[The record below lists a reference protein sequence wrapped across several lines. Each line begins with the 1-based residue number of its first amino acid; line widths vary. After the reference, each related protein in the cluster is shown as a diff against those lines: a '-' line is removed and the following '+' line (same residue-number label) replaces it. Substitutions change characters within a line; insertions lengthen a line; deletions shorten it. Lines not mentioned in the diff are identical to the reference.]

1 MDQPS
6 LFDNEPD
13 TPTRQTFALGDS
25 EIQYVANAFTAREA
39 DRLFQSLL
47 DAIPWRTATLTIAG
61 QKRPL
66 PRLQCWMAD
75 QGRSYSYSGLKLSPH
90 PWNPDVL
97 RIKARLEQLCEHSF
111 NSVLLNYY
119 RGGSDSVSWHA
130 DDETELG
137 PNPIVASVSLGA
149 ERTLEFK
156 PKFNLTTPKKQI
168 VLGSGSILI
177 MGKTIQNNWLHQIPK
192 ISGTIDPRISL
203 TFRDHQSGEAQQ

>member
-1 MDQPS
+1 MNQPS

-39 DRLFQSLL
+39 DRLLQSLL

-119 RGGSDSVSWHA
+119 RDGSDSVSWHA

-168 VLGSGSILI
+168 VLGNGSILI
-177 MGKTIQNNWLHQIPK
+177 MGKTIQNNWLHKLPK
-192 ISGTIDPRISL
+192 ISETIDPRISL
-203 TFRDHQSGEAQQ
+203 TFRNHQSGEAQQ

>member
-119 RGGSDSVSWHA
+119 RDGSDSVSWHA

-149 ERTLEFK
+149 QRTLEFK

-177 MGKTIQNNWLHQIPK
+177 MGKTIQNNWLHQLPK
-192 ISGTIDPRISL
+192 ISGTIHPRISL
-203 TFRDHQSGEAQQ
+203 TFRNHQGGEAQQ

>member
-39 DRLFQSLL
+39 DRLLQSLL

-119 RGGSDSVSWHA
+119 RDGSDSVSWHA

-149 ERTLEFK
+149 QRTLEFK
-156 PKFNLTTPKKQI
+156 PKFKITTPKKQI

-177 MGKTIQNNWLHQIPK
+177 MGKTIQNNWLHQLPK
-192 ISGTIDPRISL
+192 ISGNIEPRISL
-203 TFRDHQSGEAQQ
+203 TFRNHQCGEAQQ

>member
-1 MDQPS
+1 MDQSS

-47 DAIPWRTATLTIAG
+47 DVIPWRTATLTVAG

-119 RGGSDSVSWHA
+119 RDGSDSVSWHA

-149 ERTLEFK
+149 QRTLEFK

-177 MGKTIQNNWLHQIPK
+177 MGKTIQNNWLHQLPK
-192 ISGTIDPRISL
+192 ISGTIHPRISL
-203 TFRDHQSGEAQQ
+203 TFRNHQGGEAQQ

>member
-13 TPTRQTFALGDS
+13 IPTRQTFALGDS

-137 PNPIVASVSLGA
+137 PNPIVASVSFGA
-149 ERTLEFK
+149 QRTLEFK

-203 TFRDHQSGEAQQ
+203 TFRNHQSGEAQQ

>member
-1 MDQPS
+1 M
-6 LFDNEPD
+6 
-13 TPTRQTFALGDS
+13 
-25 EIQYVANAFTAREA
+25 
-39 DRLFQSLL
+39 FQSLL

-119 RGGSDSVSWHA
+119 RDGSDSVSWHA

-149 ERTLEFK
+149 QRTLEFK
-156 PKFNLTTPKKQI
+156 PKFNLTTPKKKI

-203 TFRDHQSGEAQQ
+203 TFRNHQSGEAQQ

>member
-1 MDQPS
+1 MNQPS

-47 DAIPWRTATLTIAG
+47 DVIPWRTATLTIAG

-119 RGGSDSVSWHA
+119 RDGSDSVSWHA

-149 ERTLEFK
+149 QRTLEFK

-177 MGKTIQNNWLHQIPK
+177 MGKTIQNNWLHQLPK
-192 ISGTIDPRISL
+192 ISGNIEPRISL
-203 TFRDHQSGEAQQ
+203 TFRNHQGGEAQQ

>member
-1 MDQPS
+1 MNQPS

-192 ISGTIDPRISL
+192 ISGTIDPRLSL
-203 TFRDHQSGEAQQ
+203 TFRNHQSGEAQQ

>member
-75 QGRSYSYSGLKLSPH
+75 QGRSYSYAGLKLSPH

-111 NSVLLNYY
+111 NSVLLNFY
-119 RGGSDSVSWHA
+119 RDGSDSVSWHA

-149 ERTLEFK
+149 QRTLEFK

-168 VLGSGSILI
+168 VLGNGSLLI

-203 TFRDHQSGEAQQ
+203 TFRNHQSGEAQQ

>member
-149 ERTLEFK
+149 QRTLEFK

-203 TFRDHQSGEAQQ
+203 TFRNHQSGEVQQ

>member
-6 LFDNEPD
+6 SFDNEPD
-13 TPTRQTFALGDS
+13 TPTRQTFALDDS

-47 DAIPWRTATLTIAG
+47 DVIPWRTATLTIAG

-119 RGGSDSVSWHA
+119 RDGSDSVSWHA

-149 ERTLEFK
+149 QRTLEFK

-177 MGKTIQNNWLHQIPK
+177 MGKTIQNNWLHQLPK
-192 ISGTIDPRISL
+192 ISGTIHPRISL
-203 TFRDHQSGEAQQ
+203 TFRNHQGGEAQQ

>member
-47 DAIPWRTATLTIAG
+47 DVIPWRTATLTIAG

-149 ERTLEFK
+149 QRTLEFK

-177 MGKTIQNNWLHQIPK
+177 MGKTIQNNWLHQLPK
-192 ISGTIDPRISL
+192 ISGTIHPRISL
-203 TFRDHQSGEAQQ
+203 TFRNHQGGEAQQ

>member
-130 DDETELG
+130 DNETELG

-149 ERTLEFK
+149 QRTLEFK

-177 MGKTIQNNWLHQIPK
+177 MRKTIQNNWLHQIPN

-203 TFRDHQSGEAQQ
+203 TFRNHQCGEAQQ

>member
-149 ERTLEFK
+149 QRTLEFK

-177 MGKTIQNNWLHQIPK
+177 MGKTIQNNWLHQLPK
-192 ISGTIDPRISL
+192 ISGTIHPRISL
-203 TFRDHQSGEAQQ
+203 TFRNHQSGEAQQ

>member
-6 LFDNEPD
+6 LFDNEPN

-203 TFRDHQSGEAQQ
+203 TFRNHQSGEAQQ

>member
-1 MDQPS
+1 MNQPS

-39 DRLFQSLL
+39 DRLLQSLL
-47 DAIPWRTATLTIAG
+47 DAIPWRTATMTIAG

-119 RGGSDSVSWHA
+119 RDGSDSVSWHA

-168 VLGSGSILI
+168 VLGNGSILI
-177 MGKTIQNNWLHQIPK
+177 MGKTIQNNWLHKLPK
-192 ISGTIDPRISL
+192 ISETIDPRISL
-203 TFRDHQSGEAQQ
+203 TFRNHQSGEAQQ

>member
-13 TPTRQTFALGDS
+13 TPTRQTFALDDS

-97 RIKARLEQLCEHSF
+97 RIKARMEQLCKHSF

-149 ERTLEFK
+149 QRTLEFK
-156 PKFNLTTPKKQI
+156 PKFNLMTPKKQI

-203 TFRDHQSGEAQQ
+203 TFRNHQSGEAQQ

>member
-39 DRLFQSLL
+39 DRLLQSLL
-47 DAIPWRTATLTIAG
+47 DAIPWRTATMTIAG

-119 RGGSDSVSWHA
+119 RDGSDSVSWHA

-168 VLGSGSILI
+168 VLGNGSILI
-177 MGKTIQNNWLHQIPK
+177 MGKTIQNNWLHKLPK
-192 ISGTIDPRISL
+192 ISETIDPRISL
-203 TFRDHQSGEAQQ
+203 TFRNHQSGEAQQ

>member
-13 TPTRQTFALGDS
+13 TPTRETFALGDS

-61 QKRPL
+61 QKHPL

-203 TFRDHQSGEAQQ
+203 TFRNHQSGEAQQ

>member
-47 DAIPWRTATLTIAG
+47 DVIPWRTATLTIAG

-119 RGGSDSVSWHA
+119 RDGSDSVSWHA

-168 VLGSGSILI
+168 VLGNGSILI
-177 MGKTIQNNWLHQIPK
+177 MGKTIQNNWLHKLPK
-192 ISGTIDPRISL
+192 ISETIDPRISL
-203 TFRDHQSGEAQQ
+203 TFRNHQSGEAQQ

>member
-6 LFDNEPD
+6 LFDNERD

-90 PWNPDVL
+90 PWSPDVL

-119 RGGSDSVSWHA
+119 RSGSDSVSWHA

-149 ERTLEFK
+149 QRTLEFK

-203 TFRDHQSGEAQQ
+203 TFRNHQSGEAQQ

>member
-13 TPTRQTFALGDS
+13 TPTRQTFSLGDS
-25 EIQYVANAFTAREA
+25 EIQYIANAFTAREA

-47 DAIPWRTATLTIAG
+47 DVIPWRTATLTIAG

-119 RGGSDSVSWHA
+119 RDGSDSVSWHA

-149 ERTLEFK
+149 QRTLEFK
-156 PKFNLTTPKKQI
+156 PKFKITTPKKQI

-177 MGKTIQNNWLHQIPK
+177 MGKTIQNNWLHQLPK
-192 ISGTIDPRISL
+192 ISGNIEPRISL
-203 TFRDHQSGEAQQ
+203 TFRNHQCGEAQQ

>member
-1 MDQPS
+1 MNQPS

-156 PKFNLTTPKKQI
+156 PKLNFTTPKKQI
-168 VLGSGSILI
+168 VLGNGSILI
-177 MGKTIQNNWLHQIPK
+177 MGKTIQNNWLHQLPK

-203 TFRDHQSGEAQQ
+203 TFRNHQCGEEQQ

>member
-1 MDQPS
+1 MNQPS

-39 DRLFQSLL
+39 DRLLQSLL
-47 DAIPWRTATLTIAG
+47 DAIPWRTATMTIAG

-149 ERTLEFK
+149 QRTLEFK
-156 PKFNLTTPKKQI
+156 PKFKITTPKKQI

-177 MGKTIQNNWLHQIPK
+177 MGKTIQNNWLHQLPK
-192 ISGTIDPRISL
+192 ISGNIEPRISL
-203 TFRDHQSGEAQQ
+203 TFRNHQCGEAQQ

>member
-1 MDQPS
+1 MNQPS
-6 LFDNEPD
+6 LFDNERD
-13 TPTRQTFALGDS
+13 TPNRQTFALGDS
-25 EIQYVANAFTAREA
+25 EIQYVANAFTAR
-39 DRLFQSLL
+39 DTHRLFQSLL
-47 DAIPWRTATLTIAG
+47 GDIPWRTATLTIAG

-75 QGRSYSYSGLKLSPH
+75 QGRSYSYSGLKLTPH

-97 RIKARLEQLCEHSF
+97 RVKARLEQLCEHSF
-111 NSVLLNYY
+111 NSVLLNCY

-156 PKFNLTTPKKQI
+156 PKLNFTTPKKQI
-168 VLGSGSILI
+168 VLGNGSILI
-177 MGKTIQNNWLHQIPK
+177 MGKTIQNNWLHQLPK

-203 TFRDHQSGEAQQ
+203 TFRNHQCGEEQQ

>member
-203 TFRDHQSGEAQQ
+203 TFRNHQSGEAQQ

>member
-13 TPTRQTFALGDS
+13 TPTRQTFALDDS
-25 EIQYVANAFTAREA
+25 EIEYVANAFTAREA

-47 DAIPWRTATLTIAG
+47 DVIPWRTATLTIAG

-119 RGGSDSVSWHA
+119 RDGSDSVSWHA

-149 ERTLEFK
+149 QRTLEFK

-177 MGKTIQNNWLHQIPK
+177 MGKTIQNNWLHQLPK
-192 ISGTIDPRISL
+192 ISGTIHPRISL
-203 TFRDHQSGEAQQ
+203 TFRNHQGGEAQQ

>member
-61 QKRPL
+61 QKRTP

-149 ERTLEFK
+149 QRTLEFK

-203 TFRDHQSGEAQQ
+203 TFRNHQSGEAQQ

>member
-1 MDQPS
+1 MDQSS

-47 DAIPWRTATLTIAG
+47 DVIPWRTATLTIAG

-119 RGGSDSVSWHA
+119 RDGSDSVSWHA

-168 VLGSGSILI
+168 VLGNGSILI
-177 MGKTIQNNWLHQIPK
+177 MGKNIQNNWLHKLPK

-203 TFRDHQSGEAQQ
+203 TFRNHQSGEAQQ

>member
-1 MDQPS
+1 MNQPS

-47 DAIPWRTATLTIAG
+47 DDIPWRTATLTIAG
-61 QKRPL
+61 HKRPL

-75 QGRSYSYSGLKLSPH
+75 QGRSYSYSGLKLIPH

-97 RIKARLEQLCEHSF
+97 RIKARMEQLCEHSF

-119 RGGSDSVSWHA
+119 RDGSDSVSWHA

-156 PKFNLTTPKKQI
+156 PKVNLTSSKKQI
-168 VLGSGSILI
+168 VLGNGSILI
-177 MGKTIQNNWLHQIPK
+177 MGETIQNNWLHQLPK
-192 ISGTIDPRISL
+192 SSGYTDPRISL
-203 TFRDHQSGEAQQ
+203 TFRNHLSGEAQL

>member
-97 RIKARLEQLCEHSF
+97 RIKARLEQICEHSF

-149 ERTLEFK
+149 QRTLEFK

-168 VLGSGSILI
+168 VLGCGSILI

-203 TFRDHQSGEAQQ
+203 TFRNHQSGEAQQ

>member
-39 DRLFQSLL
+39 DRLLQSLL

-119 RGGSDSVSWHA
+119 RDGSDSVSWHA

-168 VLGSGSILI
+168 VLGNGSILI
-177 MGKTIQNNWLHQIPK
+177 MGKTIQNNWLHKLPK
-192 ISGTIDPRISL
+192 ISETIDPRISL
-203 TFRDHQSGEAQQ
+203 TFRNHQSGEAQQ